1 MGNSCEGLGLEWV
14 RKQTIFLILKIWNL
28 KQTSIKHAMDCVVWR
43 RGNLLGY
50 NCPCLKTEITLIIGL
65 VSISR
70 VLPREGTN
78 KNHTQKDLWEI
89 LVWKGGNHII
99 RSSVD
104 VGQQQKVSRTF
115 NNRFSL
121 VSSTNTLK
129 GYLKWMDN
137 PQGSGWERFP
147 GRDGVKMVVWWWH
160 LSLIIWG
167 LPCSSPGAKQVHYFF
182 WPLC

>member
-1 MGNSCEGLGLEWV
+1 M

-104 VGQQQKVSRTF
+104 VGQQQKVSRNF

-129 GYLKWMDN
+129 GYLK
-137 PQGSGWERFP
+137 
-147 GRDGVKMVVWWWH
+147 
-160 LSLIIWG
+160 
-167 LPCSSPGAKQVHYFF
+167 
-182 WPLC
+182 